1 MWLEQEHK
9 PRNLKKKNPNLTFG
23 FQFLQV
29 LRLMVQV
36 VRDEDVPLPPP
47 CDHSPDDDFLRI
59 ELDGWYNDEEDED
72 SNDTEF
78 QNHKEEE
85 EEGNEDEE
93 EDEDR
98 SSDNEDKE
106 NRDR

>member
-1 MWLEQEHK
+1 M
-9 PRNLKKKNPNLTFG
+9 TFG

-29 LRLMVQV
+29 LRLMAQV
-36 VRDEDVPLPPP
+36 ARDEDAPLPPP
-47 CDHSPDDDFLRI
+47 RDHSPDDDFLRI
-59 ELDGWYNDEEDED
+59 EHDGWYNDEEDED

-85 EEGNEDEE
+85 EERNEDEE